1 MIRTLKNLPKEKRD
15 KLFLIGILT
24 IAAVAGLWFSLIAAM
39 RESLN
44 ETAKQLKEK
53 RDKVSNAQR
62 LVASTS
68 ELEKG
73 LEQATAKLKTVE
85 QDMASGD
92 MYSWIIL
99 TVNKFRADRKIEIPQ
114 FSREVRTD
122 MPLFPK
128 FPYKAA
134 VFTVRGTAFFHDLG
148 KFIADF
154 ENAFPYTYVQN
165 IEIEPANTSN
175 ASAANHPE
183 TLAFKMEIVTLINP
197 NTL

>member
-1 MIRTLKNLPKEKRD
+1 MKHLPKEKRD
-15 KLFLIGILT
+15 KLILVAIGT
-24 IAAVAGLWFSLIAAM
+24 IAVVAGLWYSLVSTM
-39 RESLN
+39 RDNLKDTAKHLN
-44 ETAKQLKEK
+44 EQ
-53 RDKVSNAQR
+53 RDKVANAQR

-68 ELEKG
+68 DLEKG
-73 LEQATAKLKTVE
+73 LEQATAKLKLVE
-85 QDMASGD
+85 QEMASGD

-99 TVNKFRADRKIEIPQ
+99 TVNKFRAERKVEIPQ

-122 MPLFPK
+122 LPLFPK

-154 ENAFPYTYVQN
+154 ENQFPYAYVQN
-165 IEIEPANTSN
+165 LELEPANTSN
-175 ASAANHPE
+175 ATTASHPE